1 MVLSALVETIKCPP
15 DLLGVCVL
23 CVYLADFGVVALA
36 EATMSWEEIE
46 IQPVFAANKQNT
58 FEAFVSKRKVKGSQ
72 SFSKI

>member
-1 MVLSALVETIKCPP
+1 
-15 DLLGVCVL
+15 
-23 CVYLADFGVVALA
+23 LADFGVVALA
-36 EATMSWEEIE
+36 ETTMSWGKIE